1 MRESFNRRVV
11 ITGCGMITALGKN
24 TQETFDCASRGMSGI
39 DYITAF
45 YTTHLHC
52 RIGGQVNTRQNGALG
67 NMNPSSELI
76 SEFKVAQFNHS
87 A

>member
-1 MRESFNRRVV
+1 MREPSKRRVV

-45 YTTHLHC
+45 DTTHLPC
-52 RIGGQVNTRQNGALG
+52 RIGGQVKDAWLEGEEGRAVR
-67 NMNPSSELI
+67 
-76 SEFKVAQFNHS
+76 FY
-87 A
+87 